1 MFKPPKLESLAGP
14 YGPLDT
20 ANGEIAFPYYI
31 SIQANDYQGAIIF
44 WEHLLQVIVL
54 KSILLGAFQNMCVRV
69 IYAWRVGSGLPM
81 VELAFKVNNKL
92 YTSRMPISYEVAGEI
107 KRD

>member
-54 KSILLGAFQNMCVRV
+54 KSIL
-69 IYAWRVGSGLPM
+69 
-81 VELAFKVNNKL
+81 
-92 YTSRMPISYEVAGEI
+92 
-107 KRD
+107 